1 MTVNDIRTP
10 AKFFHC
16 FQYTACIENGTAI
29 VIIIFYTIFIRC
41 LHTILEIIIVI
52 DEIYLH
58 ACGLDRSNFYN
69 QGVVSIVDNQVHT
82 READHFVQLISALID
97 ISPFRHKG
105 SDFTAFFLY
114 RLWKVS
120 TYIGHFG
127 F

>member
-1 MTVNDIRTP
+1 MTGAGEKSFVAGADIAAMSTMTVQEAREFSKAGND
-10 AKFFHC
+10 
-16 FQYTACIENGTAI
+16 
-29 VIIIFYTIFIRC
+29 
-41 LHTILEIIIVI
+41 
-52 DEIYLH
+52 
-58 ACGLDRSNFYN
+58 
-69 QGVVSIVDNQVHT
+69 SIVDNQVHT